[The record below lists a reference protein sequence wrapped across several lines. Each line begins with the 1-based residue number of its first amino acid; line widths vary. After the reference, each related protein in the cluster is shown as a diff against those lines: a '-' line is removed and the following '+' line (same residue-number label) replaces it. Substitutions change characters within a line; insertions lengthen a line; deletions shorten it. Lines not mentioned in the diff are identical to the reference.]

1 MKKPWF
7 LLIVLLACA
16 SFAGAQRIE
25 IAPYPDAVPIS
36 IDGLGQMYLSNADA
50 LTLREHFIGEFAPDK
65 IISVED
71 NYFSGY
77 RLCFNSGSCHPEAE
91 SADWIQILT
100 IDEEA
105 ALDWFGKNTPE
116 VLTLPFEG
124 LKKCIGKNGHT
135 TADYNKTVEEYRS
148 ISGKI
153 YPQTVAPN
161 GMQTD
166 ELTASVQRTELRL
179 KNNSESQYVSLNSG
193 GMSSSEIDPLQ
204 KQTIDPW
211 VEWIKCLD
219 EIKAKSYTTLI
230 EFNEPAITPF

>member
-36 IDGLGQMYLSNADA
+36 IDGLGQMYLSNTDA
-50 LTLREHFIGEFAPDK
+50 LTLKEHFTAEFAPDK
-65 IISVED
+65 IIPIVD

-77 RLCFNSGSCHPEAE
+77 RLCFNSGSCQSEGE
-91 SADWIQILT
+91 SGDWIQILT

-105 ALDWFGKNTPE
+105 ALAWFGENTPE
-116 VLTLPFEG
+116 VLALPFEG
-124 LKKCIGKNGHT
+124 LKKCIGPNGHT
-135 TADYNKTVEEYRS
+135 TADYNKMVEKYRS
-148 ISGKI
+148 ISSKM
-153 YPQTVAPN
+153 YPQTIAPN

-166 ELTASVQRTELRL
+166 ELTATVQRTELRL
-179 KNNSESQYVSLNSG
+179 KKNSEHMYVSLNSG
-193 GMSSSEIDPLQ
+193 GLSSSESDHPQ
-204 KQTIDPW
+204 NQTIDLW
-211 VEWIKCLD
+211 TEWIKCFD
-219 EIKAKSYTTLI
+219 EIQAKGYISLI

>member
-1 MKKPWF
+1 MKRNWF
-7 LLIVLLACA
+7 LLIVLLAST

-50 LTLREHFIGEFAPDK
+50 LTLRDHFIAEFAPDK
-65 IISVED
+65 VIPVKD

-77 RLCFNSGSCHPEAE
+77 RLCFNSGSCQPEAE
-91 SADWIQILT
+91 STDWIQILT

-105 ALDWFGKNTPE
+105 ALAWFGKNTPE
-116 VLTLPFEG
+116 VLALPFEG
-124 LKKCIGKNGHT
+124 LKKCIGHNGHT
-135 TADYNKTVEEYRS
+135 TADFNKVVEEYRS
-148 ISGKI
+148 ISGKL
-153 YPQTVAPN
+153 YSQTIAPD

-166 ELTASVQRTELRL
+166 ELTASVQQTKLWL

-193 GMSSSEIDPLQ
+193 GLTSSDTDTHQ

-211 VEWIKCLD
+211 SEWIKCLD
-219 EIKAKSYTTLI
+219 EIKAKGFISLI